1 MSNAQSKVK
10 RTLKEY
16 VTLFLTFFKIGAFTF
31 GGGYAMIP
39 LIQKEVVDNHKW
51 VTADD
56 ILEVIAIAEST
67 PGPIAVN
74 AATFVGYKF
83 GGFWGA
89 FSATLGVVLPSFLII
104 ALLSSLISRFQ
115 DYKVVQ
121 YAFYGIRAGVLALI
135 VKAMINMYRKCPKSP
150 VSYFIFAFSF
160 VMVALLNI
168 KAIYVLIACALI
180 GLAASFVAK
189 RREAKK

>member
-1 MSNAQSKVK
+1 MSNTKFERK
-10 RTLKEY
+10 RTPKEY
-16 VTLFLTFFKIGAFTF
+16 FTLFLTFFKIGAFTF

-67 PGPIAVN
+67 PGPIAIN

-83 GGFWGA
+83 GGFLGA
-89 FSATLGVVLPSFLII
+89 FCATLGVVVPSFTVI
-104 ALLSSLISRFQ
+104 ALLSSVISRFQ
-115 DYKVVQ
+115 DNRVVQ
-121 YAFYGIRAGVLALI
+121 YAFYGIRAGVLALL

-150 VSYFIFAFSF
+150 VAYFIFAFSF
-160 VMVALLNI
+160 VMVALLDI
-168 KAIYVLIACALI
+168 KAIYVLIGCALI
-180 GLAASFVAK
+180 GLGASLLAK
-189 RREAKK
+189 RKEAQK

>member
-1 MSNAQSKVK
+1 MSNTQSKVK
-10 RTLKEY
+10 RTPKEY

-83 GGFWGA
+83 GGLGGA

-150 VSYFIFAFSF
+150 VAYFIFAFSF

>member
-1 MSNAQSKVK
+1 MSNTQSKVK
-10 RTLKEY
+10 RTPKEY

-104 ALLSSLISRFQ
+104 ALLSSLITRFQ

-160 VMVALLNI
+160 VMVSLLNI

>member
-10 RTLKEY
+10 RTPKEY
-16 VTLFLTFFKIGAFTF
+16 FTLFLTFFKIGAFTF

-83 GGFWGA
+83 GGFLGA
-89 FSATLGVVLPSFLII
+89 FMATLGVVTPSFFII
-104 ALLSSLISRFQ
+104 VLLSSVISRFQ
-115 DYKVVQ
+115 DNKVVQ
-121 YAFYGIRAGVLALI
+121 YAFFGIRAGVLAL
-135 VKAMINMYRKCPKSP
+135 
-150 VSYFIFAFSF
+150 
-160 VMVALLNI
+160 
-168 KAIYVLIACALI
+168 
-180 GLAASFVAK
+180 
-189 RREAKK
+189 

>member
-1 MSNAQSKVK
+1 MSNTQSKVK
-10 RTLKEY
+10 RMPKEY
-16 VTLFLTFFKIGAFTF
+16 FTLFLTFFKIGAFTF

-67 PGPIAVN
+67 PGPIAIN

-83 GGFWGA
+83 GGFFGA
-89 FSATLGVVLPSFLII
+89 FMATLGVVTPSFCII
-104 ALLSSLISRFQ
+104 VLLSSVISRFQ

-121 YAFYGIRAGVLALI
+121 YAFFGIRAGVLALI
-135 VKAMINMYRKCPKSP
+135 VKALINMYRKCPKNP
-150 VSYFIFAFSF
+150 VAYFIFAFSF
-160 VMVALLNI
+160 IMVALLNI
-168 KAIYVLIACALI
+168 KAIYVLIGCALI
-180 GLAASFVAK
+180 GLTASFVAK
-189 RREAKK
+189 RKEAKK

>member
-1 MSNAQSKVK
+1 MSNTQSKVK
-10 RTLKEY
+10 RTPKEY
-16 VTLFLTFFKIGAFTF
+16 FTLFLTFFKIGAFTF

-89 FSATLGVVLPSFLII
+89 FSATLGVVSPSFLII
-104 ALLSSLISRFQ
+104 VLLSSLISRFQ
-115 DYKVVQ
+115 DYKAVQ
-121 YAFYGIRAGVLALI
+121 YAFFGIRAGVLALI
-135 VKAMINMYRKCPKSP
+135 VKAMINMYRKCPKNP
-150 VSYFIFAFSF
+150 VAYFIFAFSF
-160 VMVALLNI
+160 IMVALLNI
-168 KAIYVLIACALI
+168 KAIYVLIGCALI
-180 GLAASFVAK
+180 GLATSFVAK
-189 RREAKK
+189 RKEAKK

>member
-1 MSNAQSKVK
+1 MSKTEAKIR
-10 RTLKEY
+10 RTPKEY

-39 LIQKEVVDNHKW
+39 LVQKEVVDNHKW
-51 VTADD
+51 VTEED
-56 ILEVIAIAEST
+56 ILDVIAIAEST

-83 GGFWGA
+83 GGFFGA
-89 FSATLGVVLPSFLII
+89 FLGTMGVVLPSFLII
-104 ALLSSLISRFQ
+104 ALLSSVISKVQ

-135 VKAMINMYRKCPKSP
+135 VKAMINMYKKCPKNG
-150 VSYFIFAFSF
+150 VAYFIFAFSF
-160 VMVALLNI
+160 ILVAILNI
-168 KAIYVLIACALI
+168 KAIYVLILCALI
-180 GLAASFVAK
+180 GLTAFFVVRGK
-189 RREAKK
+189 EAKK

>member
-1 MSNAQSKVK
+1 MDKAVVKVK
-10 RTLKEY
+10 RTPKEY

-150 VSYFIFAFSF
+150 VSYFIFVFSF

>member
-1 MSNAQSKVK
+1 MGNTQSKVK
-10 RTLKEY
+10 RTPKEY
-16 VTLFLTFFKIGAFTF
+16 FTLFLTFFKIGAFTF

-39 LIQKEVVDNHKW
+39 LIQKEVVDNHQW

-67 PGPIAVN
+67 PGPIAIN

-89 FSATLGVVLPSFLII
+89 FSATLGVVSPSFMII
-104 ALLSSLISRFQ
+104 VLLSSLISRFQ
-115 DYKVVQ
+115 DYKAVQ

-150 VSYFIFAFSF
+150 VAYFIFAFSF

-168 KAIYVLIACALI
+168 KAIYVLIDCALI

>member
-1 MSNAQSKVK
+1 MDKAVVKVK
-10 RTLKEY
+10 RTPKEY

-180 GLAASFVAK
+180 GLAASIVAK

>member
-10 RTLKEY
+10 RTPKEY